1 MAKHRDKV
9 AFAFHLQ
16 TKDAVAVRLVVKS
29 DALYEAAELVQ
40 RLLVCVGVCD
50 SHVREAFDINSG
62 FALFGLD
69 PCEYPARKEQLIRRT
84 LASILPLLHARCQA
98 FHPT

>member
-69 PCEYPARKEQLIRRT
+69 PSKQPR
-84 LASILPLLHARCQA
+84 H
-98 FHPT
+98 

>member
-50 SHVREAFDINSG
+50 
-62 FALFGLD
+62 
-69 PCEYPARKEQLIRRT
+69 
-84 LASILPLLHARCQA
+84 
-98 FHPT
+98 

>member
-29 DALYEAAELVQ
+29 DALYEAAKFVQ
-40 RLLVCVGVCD
+40 RLLVCARVCGD
-50 SHVREAFDINSG
+50 HVREAFDNMQ
-62 FALFGLD
+62 
-69 PCEYPARKEQLIRRT
+69 RVIRY
-84 LASILPLLHARCQA
+84 L
-98 FHPT
+98 